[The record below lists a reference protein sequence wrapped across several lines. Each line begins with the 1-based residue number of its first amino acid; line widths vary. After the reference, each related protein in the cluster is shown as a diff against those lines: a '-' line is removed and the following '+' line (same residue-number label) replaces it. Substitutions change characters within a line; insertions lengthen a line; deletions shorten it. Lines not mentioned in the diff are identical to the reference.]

1 MRDVQFKQ
9 VQVFLIIF
17 RKGVSML
24 KSYMKEI
31 ECCLIIFLFL
41 TSLLYG
47 NDKIKDANSDSPALF
62 IIDYNVNLYKDKD
75 STNVQKK
82 ITFFD
87 SIIVLSEDLSPKGRI
102 NVKLQ
107 DGTIGWVEEKYTSFI
122 PKTWTKLPMLENYY
136 CLTFSDKKINIK
148 KDEDEN
154 GKMYYFLNSDI
165 DIAIGINFLSTY
177 EQGLNFRKFII
188 KREIQGG
195 RAKKFN
201 WNRELK
207 IGNYQVNYII
217 TTDHPDGG
225 ICESFDFAKFDELDQ
240 NKYYFISIDYQPYE
254 SKDKKLL
261 WRKILFSTLQSLK

>member
-1 MRDVQFKQ
+1 MNK
-9 VQVFLIIF
+9 LSIIF
-17 RKGVSML
+17 AL
-24 KSYMKEI
+24 
-31 ECCLIIFLFL
+31 LILISSTAFSQ
-41 TSLLYG
+41 T
-47 NDKIKDANSDSPALF
+47 LF

-87 SIIVLSEDLSPKGRI
+87 SITVLSGDIATNGRI

-107 DGTIGWVEEKYTSFI
+107 DGTEGWVEEKYTSFI

-136 CLTFSDKKINIK
+136 CLTFTKKKTNIK

-165 DIAIGINFLSTY
+165 DIAIGINFLSNY

-195 RAKKFN
+195 RDKKFN

-225 ICESFDFAKFDELDQ
+225 ICESFDFAKLDELDLK
-240 NKYYFISIDYQPYE
+240 KYYTVGIDYMSYT
-254 SKDKKLL
+254 SDKKKLL
-261 WRKILFSTLQSLK
+261 LRKILFSTLQSLK